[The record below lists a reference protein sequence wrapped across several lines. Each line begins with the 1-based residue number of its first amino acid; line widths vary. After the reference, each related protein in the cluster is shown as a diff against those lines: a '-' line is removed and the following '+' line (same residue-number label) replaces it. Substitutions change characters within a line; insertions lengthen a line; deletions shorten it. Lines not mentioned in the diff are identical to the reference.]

1 MEYQRLIIEVA
12 ATMNPICYNS
22 TNICVHKLDFAVFS
36 AVFQIVYSENRFSN
50 LWLIAFCDVVLLILG
65 YQFIENNSIA
75 RHKRSSSSIVN
86 RSLRS
91 SSLKYLS
98 VPKCNTVSYV
108 IERFLSL
115 PLNSGTLCLITLDL
129 L

>member
-12 ATMNPICYNS
+12 ATMNPTCYNS
-22 TNICVHKLDFAVFS
+22 TNICVHNLDFAVFS

-65 YQFIENNSIA
+65 YQFIANNSIA